1 MALLAKGIQKPFK
14 NTLFESPQNVT
25 EREPQLEKAY
35 LSTIFDVAPS
45 ASAARATKRSE
56 QAKTSKLL
64 AF

>member
-1 MALLAKGIQKPFK
+1 MRKPFK
-14 NTLFESPQNVT
+14 NTLFETPQNVT

-45 ASAARATKRSE
+45 ASEARATKKSY

-64 AF
+64 AL